1 MNRAKQKLRQKN
13 NSIFADWKYEFGKDE
28 RDRAKE
34 KLKEK
39 QRIQDEIDEKLYQD
53 TYGKSLE
60 TQEDI
65 MKFFE
70 EKPDSK
76 FNDDELNPDKF
87 LFG

>member
-1 MNRAKQKLRQKN
+1 MIQVLILNMKRIIQSNKQQKKLKQKQK
-13 NSIFADWKYEFGKDE
+13 
-28 RDRAKE
+28 
-34 KLKEK
+34 
-39 QRIQDEIDEKLYQD
+39 IQDEIDEKLYQD
-53 TYGKSLE
+53 FYGKPME

-76 FNDDELNPDKF
+76 FNDDEWNPDKF

>member
-1 MNRAKQKLRQKN
+1 MKN
-13 NSIFADWKYEFGKDE
+13 FIKISM
-28 RDRAKE
+28 
-34 KLKEK
+34 
-39 QRIQDEIDEKLYQD
+39 
-53 TYGKSLE
+53 E

-76 FNDDELNPDKF
+76 FDDEEYNPDKF